1 MKSWYRT
8 SKDIDTKDGTM
19 VRVWTT
25 VFETDDYSLSEA
37 SVEWC
42 REKLNDAVPVKHGR
56 WIKGSETKMIK
67 KNRYLILADAMYCS
81 ECENEAYWD
90 TDYGQQLFDYCP
102 NCGARMD
109 EE

>member
-1 MKSWYRT
+1 MRLIDAGKLKELFPDNGEGSWTYNVT
-8 SKDIDTKDGTM
+8 AKVYIDAQP
-19 VRVWTT
+19 T
-25 VFETDDYSLSEA
+25 V
-37 SVEWC
+37 
-42 REKLNDAVPVKHGR
+42 DAVPVIHGR

-67 KNRYLILADAMYCS
+67 KNRYLIIADAMYCS

>member
-1 MKSWYRT
+1 
-8 SKDIDTKDGTM
+8 M
-19 VRVWTT
+19 VRLIDADELIQVLCVNMDTGKQFYRATHCVDEMPT
-25 VFETDDYSLSEA
+25 V
-37 SVEWC
+37 
-42 REKLNDAVPVKHGR
+42 DAVPVKHGR

-109 EE
+109 AE